1 VAESFGVLY
10 YPDKGQIVHSQA
22 VAIVDPDGRLA
33 TIYYGEQWE
42 PETVLQDLQK
52 ARKG

>member
-1 VAESFGVLY
+1 MKTRE
-10 YPDKGQIVHSQA
+10 HSVFRSTKTIPA
-22 VAIVDPDGRLA
+22 VAIVDPDGKLA
-33 TIYYGEQWE
+33 TVYYGEQWE